1 MMNFVRSECRTYK
14 DEIIFDNWIKALEK
28 KLGFKVDRFGQAFD
42 LYKDGCDLD
51 DAAEEIKA
59 APY

>member
-1 MMNFVRSECRTYK
+1 MMNFIKSECRVYK

-28 KLGFKVDRFGQAFD
+28 KLGFKVNPNGQAFD

-51 DAAEEIKA
+51 DAAEEIKF